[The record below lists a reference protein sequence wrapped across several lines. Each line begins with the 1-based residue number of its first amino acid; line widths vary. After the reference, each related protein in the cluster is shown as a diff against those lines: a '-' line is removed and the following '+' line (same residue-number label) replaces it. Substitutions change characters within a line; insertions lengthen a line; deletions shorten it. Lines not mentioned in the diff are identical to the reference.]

1 MMQIKKIQA
10 ASVKDALAQIRMEF
24 GSEAVI
30 LHTKTLEGA
39 GDRAVEVTAGI
50 DTDSNQKAPERP
62 TLSTHS
68 VRESQQ
74 ETSKDVSQASTD
86 IRKEMQQM
94 QSRIDRLTK
103 ELQYPDVQSLPKL
116 YREWYMHLVQQEVD
130 LPLLKDL
137 ICGAQK
143 SLRNDTTRQQL
154 RHYMERAVDNI
165 FEQSAPAEFQEIQQ
179 RIAIVG
185 PTGVGKT
192 TTIAKL
198 AAQKTIEEGRAV
210 ALITADTFR
219 VAATDQLKVFADLI
233 DVPLEIVYTPVEMR
247 QAVKKFADY
256 DYIYID
262 TTGRSH
268 NDDKNLSTMRR
279 LVKAAQPDEV
289 HLMLSA
295 TTSSA
300 TLQASAKRF
309 SIFEITD
316 LIISKLDEAETVGNV
331 LTMLHRHE
339 WPVSYFT
346 TGQNVPEDISLGNS
360 TLYCE
365 NLFGGLE

>member
-10 ASVKDALAQIRMEF
+10 ASVKDALAQIRREF
-24 GSEAVI
+24 GPEAVI
-30 LHTKTLEGA
+30 LHTKQIKQS
-39 GDRAVEVTAGI
+39 GDGAVEVTAGI
-50 DTDSNQKAPERP
+50 DNNSEQVTQRSQTPPKPRREQK
-62 TLSTHS
+62 
-68 VRESQQ
+68 
-74 ETSKDVSQASTD
+74 TSDQTSANSEKLQ
-86 IRKEMQQM
+86 KEMRQM
-94 QSRIDRLTK
+94 QDRIDRLTK
-103 ELQYPDVQSLPKL
+103 ELQYPDVQTLPQL

-137 ICGAQK
+137 IRGAQK
-143 SLRNDTTRQQL
+143 SLGNDATHRQL
-154 RHYMERAVDNI
+154 RHYMERAIDNI
-165 FEQSAPAEFQEIQQ
+165 FAQSAPAEFQESQQ

-198 AAQKTIEEGRAV
+198 ATQKTIEEGRSV

-233 DVPLEIVYTPVEMR
+233 DVPVEIVYTPVEMR
-247 QAVKKFADY
+247 QAVKKFADF

-262 TTGRSH
+262 TTGRSQK
-268 NDDKNLSTMRR
+268 DEENLSTMRR
-279 LVKAAQPDEV
+279 LVKASQPDEV

-300 TLQASAKRF
+300 TIQASAKQF

-316 LIISKLDEAETVGNV
+316 LIISKTDEAETVGNV
-331 LTMLHRHE
+331 LTMLYRHE

-346 TGQNVPEDISLGNS
+346 TGQNVPEDISLGN
-360 TLYCE
+360 TTVYCE
-365 NLFGGLE
+365 RLFGDLG

>member
-1 MMQIKKIQA
+1 MMQIKKVQA
-10 ASVKDALAQIRMEF
+10 ASVKDALSQIRMEF
-24 GSEAVI
+24 GPETVI
-30 LHTKTLEGA
+30 LHTKKLDGRGEYS
-39 GDRAVEVTAGI
+39 VEVTAGI
-50 DTDSNQKAPERP
+50 DNDNTKEITRQ
-62 TLSTHS
+62 
-68 VRESQQ
+68 ESQPNHPILERKQ
-74 ETSKDVSQASTD
+74 GTSRNASQDSKD
-86 IRKEMQQM
+86 IRKEMRQM
-94 QSRIDRLTK
+94 QSRIDRLTT
-103 ELQYPDVQSLPKL
+103 ELQYPDVQTLPDI

-137 ICGAQK
+137 IRGARK
-143 SLRNDTTRQQL
+143 SLGNNPTSEQL

-165 FEQSAPAEFQEIQQ
+165 FEQSVPAKFQETQQ

-198 AAQKTIEEGRAV
+198 ATQKTIEEGRSV
-210 ALITADTFR
+210 ALITADTYR

-268 NDDKNLSTMRR
+268 NDDNNLSTMRR

-300 TLQASAKRF
+300 TIQASAGCF

-316 LIISKLDEAETVGNV
+316 LIISKTDEAETVGNV

-346 TGQNVPEDISLGNS
+346 TGQNVPEDISLGNA
-360 TLYCE
+360 TVYCE
-365 NLFGGLE
+365 RLFGDLG